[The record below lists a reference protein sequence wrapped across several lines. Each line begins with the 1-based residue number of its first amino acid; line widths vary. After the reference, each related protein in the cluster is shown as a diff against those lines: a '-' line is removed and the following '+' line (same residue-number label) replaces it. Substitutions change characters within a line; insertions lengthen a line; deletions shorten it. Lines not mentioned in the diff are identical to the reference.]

1 MNWVDIELVL
11 DLMFTHE
18 EIPEVENPI
27 PANLDK
33 ATIEFRNVHFTY
45 DKNMP
50 FEDQR

>member
-1 MNWVDIELVL
+1 MSWVDIELVL

-27 PANLDK
+27 PVNFTK

-45 DKNMP
+45 DKDKP
-50 FEDQR
+50 LDE